1 MKRFVYSLLVIAILL
16 AFIGCSKSESESEP
30 YGTKTTDRFIRVY
43 SDFNNAIYVDKET
56 NVLYFWHS
64 GGYAGGLS
72 VMLDENGKPLLW
84 EEIK

>member
-1 MKRFVYSLLVIAILL
+1 MKKIICLILVLMIVLIFV
-16 AFIGCSKSESESEP
+16 GCFGQKTDNME
-30 YGTKTTDRFIRVY
+30 TTDRFIKVY
-43 SDFNNAIYVDKET
+43 SDFTNAIYVDKET

-84 EEIK
+84 EKSK